1 MTCGG
6 VVSAL
11 SLWLVQVPRHY
22 WEFEKVGTLCAADD
36 SLKWTVLWT
45 LDRRHWSKRMIGNEV
60 VSSAGAS
67 EQRTKE
73 PPSDGAVLVWRASVA
88 GASVLHEHRSRHRPA
103 ADRAERPALGYGAH
117 VPNHLNLM
125 LKRFD
130 GHLGEL
136 GPSEDGLI
144 GSAS

>member
-1 MTCGG
+1 
-6 VVSAL
+6 VLEQVSKELKNRPATGRFWFGEPQLPAL
-11 SLWLVQVPRHY
+11 P
-22 WEFEKVGTLCAADD
+22 
-36 SLKWTVLWT
+36 
-45 LDRRHWSKRMIGNEV
+45 
-60 VSSAGAS
+60 
-67 EQRTKE
+67 
-73 PPSDGAVLVWRASVA
+73 
-88 GASVLHEHRSRHRPA
+88 VLHEHRSRHRPA